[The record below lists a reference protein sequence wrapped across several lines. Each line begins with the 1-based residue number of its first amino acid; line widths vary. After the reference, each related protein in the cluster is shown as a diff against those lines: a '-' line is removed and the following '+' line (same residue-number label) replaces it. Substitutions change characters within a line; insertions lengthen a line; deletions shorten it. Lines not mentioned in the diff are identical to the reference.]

1 VIFLENMEDISGLCG
16 RLSLTDKEE
25 MPFDFGFEEDDQFY
39 LAARFMTGRHLN
51 IESVVRTFRP
61 LWRTAHGFTVRDMG
75 NNVLVFAFEDE
86 TDLERVMQGEPWSY
100 DKYLVS
106 FQRVDVDTDVT
117 EMECGFVSFWVQ
129 IHNLPIG
136 RMKREFAVALGTAMG
151 EVEHVAES
159 EEERGCEG
167 CMRIRVRID
176 ISKPLCRGRKARLAS
191 GRETWISF
199 KYERLPIFCYW
210 CGCLTHGDKDCEV
223 WLKNK
228 GVMRR
233 EDQQYGAWL
242 RASFDKP
249 VRRIEVK
256 VAGRSN
262 VPRWGQKSEASN
274 SVSSENK
281 AYEDSGLEQQTQK
294 IKATGL
300 GSEESGEVME
310 QSPSIKVHSCEPN
323 RDFERDIREID
334 EALHDSPPNVELPN
348 QESAS
353 RELGKP
359 KVIGTQG
366 SEVDKAVEEL
376 RNCVVTQD
384 ILGTKATEGDTLV
397 TQNTCSGKEKLY
409 DHSLSNAELNIMH
422 EVKVHGESRGTW
434 RRLSRAI
441 AGKKVGSTKISG
453 VKRAGDRM
461 EGQKQRVHGK
471 KKSRDIVTMDGIE
484 VDGGLAEAEQQPRR
498 TQ

>member
-1 VIFLENMEDISGLCG
+1 MIFSENMEDISGLCG

-25 MPFDFGFEEDDQFY
+25 MPFDFGSEEDDQFY
-39 LAARFMTGRHLN
+39 LAARFMMGRHLN

-61 LWRTAHGFTVRDMG
+61 LWRTVHGFTVRDMG
-75 NNVLVFAFEDE
+75 NNVLVFAFEDV
-86 TDLERVMQGEPWSY
+86 TDLERVLQGEPWSY

-117 EMECGFVSFWVQ
+117 EMECGYVSFWVQ
-129 IHNLPIG
+129 IHNLPVG

-167 CMRIRVRID
+167 CMRIRVKID

-262 VPRWGQKSEASN
+262 VPRWGQKSNASN
-274 SVSSENK
+274 LVLSENQV
-281 AYEDSGLEQQTQK
+281 YEDSGPEQLPQQVN
-294 IKATGL
+294 ATGL
-300 GSEESGEVME
+300 GSEESEEAME
-310 QSPSIKVHSCEPN
+310 QSPSIKVHLS
-323 RDFERDIREID
+323 
-334 EALHDSPPNVELPN
+334 
-348 QESAS
+348 ES
-353 RELGKP
+353 
-359 KVIGTQG
+359 
-366 SEVDKAVEEL
+366 
-376 RNCVVTQD
+376 N
-384 ILGTKATEGDTLV
+384 
-397 TQNTCSGKEKLY
+397 
-409 DHSLSNAELNIMH
+409 
-422 EVKVHGESRGTW
+422 
-434 RRLSRAI
+434 
-441 AGKKVGSTKISG
+441 
-453 VKRAGDRM
+453 
-461 EGQKQRVHGK
+461 
-471 KKSRDIVTMDGIE
+471 
-484 VDGGLAEAEQQPRR
+484 
-498 TQ
+498 